1 MVVTTL
7 NDHQQPFPTRH
18 IQNTRNESM
27 RGFCHQTLYAS
38 LLTWLGHLATWELE
52 LGAFLYVSFCEAH
65 ASTCLS
71 FYRPTFLSTCVS
83 IYILVCFRIYLS
95 IYLSFFLSFF
105 LSVFLSFFLSFFP
118 SFCLSTYIYLCIC
131 NRRNQ
136 TNITSKAKQTHPN
149 QYCCTLSPPA
159 METLSSCSSWASCEA
174 SRPRAACDELR
185 PDLIVTCLHT
195 FFDLLAIISPKDPR
209 IYIYIYRHFVI

>member
-105 LSVFLSFFLSFFP
+105 LSVFLSFFLSFRLSVF
-118 SFCLSTYIYLCIC
+118 LHTSTYVSATVETKPTSPARQSKHIPINTVVHLVRQQWRLC
-131 NRRNQ
+131 
-136 TNITSKAKQTHPN
+136 
-149 QYCCTLSPPA
+149 
-159 METLSSCSSWASCEA
+159 
-174 SRPRAACDELR
+174 PRVPLEHLAR
-185 PDLIVTCLHT
+185 
-195 FFDLLAIISPKDPR
+195 LLAHALHVMSFVQIS
-209 IYIYIYRHFVI
+209 